1 VNIKLISEI
10 GDEPISLD
18 EAKAQLMYTA
28 TDQDNYISGLISAAR
43 VMAEIYNGRQQ
54 TLKQWDL
61 AMDHWPGSPM
71 AGLSAT
77 PSPYFNLWPSEAYN
91 LLAGVVPW
99 ARAVRVAAPLVAVSS
114 VTYRDDSGVIHTL
127 NQGVDYFA
135 DTWKEP
141 GLIAPCPNQSWPSSG
156 LWPSSAI
163 HIQFTAGKI
172 STDDA
177 DGAAP
182 WAAGTAYAKGTVV
195 TSNGFWV
202 ALQASI
208 GVLPGSD
215 YVSWGLVDPVGR
227 HIKQGML
234 LLVTQW
240 FEDRIPFDAIR
251 SIAEMPFSVTSLFT
265 SDKLWV

>member
-10 GDEPISLD
+10 GDEPVSLD

-28 TDQDNYISGLISAAR
+28 TDQDNYISGLISASR

-61 AMDHWPGSPM
+61 AMDCWPNVPAG
-71 AGLSAT
+71 GLSAV
-77 PSPYFNLWPSEAYN
+77 PSPYFNLWPSDSYR
-91 LLAGVVPW
+91 LLAGVVPGSM
-99 ARAVRVAAPLVAVSS
+99 AVRVAAPLVAVSS
-114 VTYRDDSGVIHTL
+114 VTYRDNLGTVHTL
-127 NQGVDYFA
+127 TQGVDYFA

-163 HIQFTAGKI
+163 HIQFTSGKI

-182 WAAGTAYAKGTVV
+182 WAAGTAYVKGTVV
-195 TSNGFWV
+195 TSNGF
-202 ALQASI
+202 
-208 GVLPGSD
+208 
-215 YVSWGLVDPVGR
+215 
-227 HIKQGML
+227 
-234 LLVTQW
+234 
-240 FEDRIPFDAIR
+240 
-251 SIAEMPFSVTSLFT
+251 
-265 SDKLWV
+265 